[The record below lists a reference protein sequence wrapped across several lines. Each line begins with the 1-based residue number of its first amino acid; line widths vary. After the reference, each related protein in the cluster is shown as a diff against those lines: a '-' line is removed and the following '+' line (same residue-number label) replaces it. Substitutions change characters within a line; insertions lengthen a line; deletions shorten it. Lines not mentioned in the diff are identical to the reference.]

1 MTLPDCQL
9 FHHWHYHFHHISHS
23 LSTPNS
29 GEWLS
34 PPWQRWN
41 RSSFFWKYLAPLLNF
56 WIFCGF
62 VTSFC
67 TLPNREISNCSDK
80 VFSPGHIQQPA
91 IYPWMRETKSSRSQ
105 VSPHCR
111 HNHLNIADVLLPRM
125 RSSFRW
131 SALSP
136 GVLTNIAD
144 VLLAWLGHI
153 SLCTLS
159 PHALTPRVD
168 LNCFSN
174 TLWIYQCA
182 HTKYP
187 EKHTK
192 STKTF

>member
-1 MTLPDCQL
+1 MILPDCQL
-9 FHHWHYHFHHISHS
+9 FHHFHHISHL

-41 RSSFFWKYLAPLLNF
+41 RSLFFENILHLSLTF
-56 WIFCGF
+56 GF
-62 VTSFC
+62 FVAIWA
-67 TLPNREISNCSDK
+67 ISNFPESL
-80 VFSPGHIQQPA
+80 FSPGHIQQPA